1 MVIADSTAI
10 TAVDLNFVIG
20 NWMEKISD
28 HFCVR
33 DRIPSLEE
41 CDELMAKYSMLPN
54 IVAHS
59 RQVMRVSLAITDN
72 VKKGVA
78 INRDMIIAA
87 ALLHDITKTRSL
99 KTREPH
105 DQSGGEL
112 LRELGFVSIGEIVK
126 QHVILFDFDPK
137 ARLKE
142 SEIINYADK
151 RVMHDRIVSLA
162 ERVQDLIQRYGATE
176 EIKNRIQQNEI
187 QVIAI
192 ENKIAGSIAIDLDIA
207 IQGIQCEK

>member
-1 MVIADSTAI
+1 M
-10 TAVDLNFVIG
+10 VIG
-20 NWMEKISD
+20 NWMENISN
-28 HFCVR
+28 HICVP
-33 DRIPSLEE
+33 DRIPSPEE
-41 CDELMAKYSMLPN
+41 CNELMAKYSMLPN

-99 KTREPH
+99 KTKEPH

-126 QHVILFDFDPK
+126 QHVILLDFDPK

-192 ENKIAGSIAIDLDIA
+192 EKKIAGSLAIDLDIA
-207 IQGIQCEK
+207 IQGIQRDK

>member
-1 MVIADSTAI
+1 M
-10 TAVDLNFVIG
+10 AVDLNFVTG
-20 NWMEKISD
+20 NWMENISD

-33 DRIPSLEE
+33 DRIPSREE

-59 RQVMRVSLAITDN
+59 QQVMRVSLAITDN
-72 VKKGVA
+72 LKNGVS
-78 INRDMIIAA
+78 INRDLVMAA

-105 DQSGGEL
+105 DQSGGDL
-112 LRELGFVSIGEIVK
+112 LRELGFASIGEIVK
-126 QHVILFDFDPK
+126 QHVILLDFDPK
-137 ARLKE
+137 GRLE
-142 SEIINYADK
+142 EREIINYADK

-176 EIKNRIQQNEI
+176 EIKSRIKQNESL
-187 QVIAI
+187 VIAI
-192 ENKIAGSIAIDLDIA
+192 EKKIAGFIVIDLDIA
-207 IQGIQCEK
+207 IQRIQREK

>member
-1 MVIADSTAI
+1 
-10 TAVDLNFVIG
+10 
-20 NWMEKISD
+20 MENISD

-33 DRIPSLEE
+33 DRIPSPEE

-126 QHVILFDFDPK
+126 QHVILLDFDPK

-192 ENKIAGSIAIDLDIA
+192 EKKIAGSIAIDLDIA

>member
-1 MVIADSTAI
+1 M
-10 TAVDLNFVIG
+10 NFVIG
-20 NWMEKISD
+20 NCMENISD
-28 HFCVR
+28 PFCVR
-33 DRIPSLEE
+33 DRIPSREE

-59 RQVMRVSLAITDN
+59 QQVMRVSLAITDN
-72 VKKGVA
+72 LKNGVS
-78 INRDMIIAA
+78 INRDLVVAA

-112 LRELGFVSIGEIVK
+112 LRELGFARIGEIVK
-126 QHVILFDFDPK
+126 QHVILLDFDPK
-137 ARLKE
+137 GRLE
-142 SEIINYADK
+142 EREIINYADK

-162 ERVQDLIQRYGATE
+162 ERVQDLIQRYGTTE
-176 EIKNRIQQNEI
+176 EIKNRIQQNES

-192 ENKIAGSIAIDLDIA
+192 EKKIAGFIAIDLDIA
-207 IQGIQCEK
+207 FQRIQREK

>member
-1 MVIADSTAI
+1 
-10 TAVDLNFVIG
+10 
-20 NWMEKISD
+20 MENISD

-33 DRIPSLEE
+33 DRIPSPEE

-99 KTREPH
+99 ETREPH

-176 EIKNRIQQNEI
+176 EIKDRIQQNEF

-192 ENKIAGSIAIDLDIA
+192 EKKIAGSIAIDLDIA
-207 IQGIQCEK
+207 IQGIQRDK

>member
-1 MVIADSTAI
+1 
-10 TAVDLNFVIG
+10 
-20 NWMEKISD
+20 MENISD

-33 DRIPSLEE
+33 DRIPSPEE

>member
-1 MVIADSTAI
+1 
-10 TAVDLNFVIG
+10 
-20 NWMEKISD
+20 
-28 HFCVR
+28 
-33 DRIPSLEE
+33 
-41 CDELMAKYSMLPN
+41 MLPN

-72 VKKGVA
+72 LKKGVS

-112 LRELGFVSIGEIVK
+112 LQELGFVSIGEIVK
-126 QHVILFDFDPK
+126 QHVILLDFDPK
-137 ARLKE
+137 GRLKE

-162 ERVQDLIQRYGATE
+162 KRVQDLIQRYGATE

-192 ENKIAGSIAIDLDIA
+192 EKKIAGCIAIDLDIA
-207 IQGIQCEK
+207 IQGIQRDK